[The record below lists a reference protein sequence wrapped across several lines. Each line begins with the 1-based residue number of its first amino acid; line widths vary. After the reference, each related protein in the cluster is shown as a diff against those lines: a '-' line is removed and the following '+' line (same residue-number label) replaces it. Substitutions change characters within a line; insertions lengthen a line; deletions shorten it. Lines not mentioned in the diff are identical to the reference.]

1 MEKISVTNK
10 GSTRKGIGIAISLI
24 AVFLLA
30 INLVNIDFEKFFK
43 RLPNAPEVIARM
55 MAIDVSIL
63 PAVFKNIGISLALA
77 FLALVMS
84 VMAAF
89 IISLFAANNI
99 APNRYMAWLIK
110 GFFAVVRAVPSL
122 VWGLMVIASLGFGNN
137 AGFLAI
143 FIPSV
148 AYLVKMFVGSLEDVG
163 TDIVE
168 TMNATGASWWNLVF
182 HGVLP
187 LAITGIASW
196 VALRFEGNI
205 EESISLGIIGV
216 GGIGLLLTQSINS
229 YNYAQTTTIVIIIC
243 ILLISIE
250 VFITKFKQTI
260 KHGKQA

>member
-1 MEKISVTNK
+1 MGKIRVTKK
-10 GSTRKGIGIAISLI
+10 GSTRKGMGIAIGLI
-24 AVFLLA
+24 GIFILAV
-30 INLVNIDFEKFFK
+30 NLVNIDFNKFFE
-43 RLPNAPEVIARM
+43 RLPNAPKVIKRM
-55 MAIDVSIL
+55 MAVDFSIL
-63 PAVFKNIGISLALA
+63 PAIIKNIGISLALA
-77 FLALVMS
+77 FLTLVTS
-84 VMAAF
+84 VVVAF
-89 IISLFAANNI
+89 VISLFAANNI
-99 APNRYMAWLIK
+99 TPSRYIAGAIK
-110 GFFAVVRAVPSL
+110 GFFTIIRAVPSL

-148 AYLVKMFVGSLEDVG
+148 AYLVKMFVGSIEDVG

-182 HGVLP
+182 HGVFP

-229 YNYAQTTTIVIIIC
+229 YNYAQTTTIVIVIC

-250 VFITKFKQTI
+250 VFVTKFKQSI